1 MSCFPDWNWLGRCE
15 SQWIHRVLP
24 KLHFFPLFQYCSVSV
39 SFSYLFLLHFF
50 SFIVSYSPLP
60 YICRSFPIFPFLY
73 FNQRFPTF
81 VSLSFPPFLSQHEAA
96 NDYQMVVIQH
106 FKQRK
111 WWLASSR
118 ACLAL
123 CECVWP
129 KSVFHLCSCRPA
141 PSCRLLPVVVLSFF
155 SKVIFCPSVSLSL
168 MSDTWQD
175 A

>member
-1 MSCFPDWNWLGRCE
+1 MSPNESTVFCQSYIFSHYFSIVQYLFHFLISSFCISFPSLCRTHHFLTFAALSPFFPFFISTRG
-15 SQWIHRVLP
+15 SLLSSLFP
-24 KLHFFPLFQYCSVSV
+24 SLHFFHNTRQQMIIRC
-39 SFSYLFLLHFF
+39 
-50 SFIVSYSPLP
+50 
-60 YICRSFPIFPFLY
+60 
-73 FNQRFPTF
+73 
-81 VSLSFPPFLSQHEAA
+81 
-96 NDYQMVVIQH
+96 DYQMVVIQH